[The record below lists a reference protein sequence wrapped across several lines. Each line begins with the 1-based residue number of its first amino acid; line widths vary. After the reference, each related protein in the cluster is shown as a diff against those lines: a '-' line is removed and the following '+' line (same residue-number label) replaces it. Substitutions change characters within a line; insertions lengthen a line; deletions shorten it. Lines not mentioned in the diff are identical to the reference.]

1 MRHIA
6 PIPALW
12 LLAFLAAGCT
22 SAVEEV
28 AYKVIM
34 QDQNLELRDYPPY
47 IVAETEVEGTL
58 EDAGDKAFNKLFA
71 YISGDNRSQE
81 KIAMTAP
88 VTQNPA
94 SEKIAMTAPVEQQR
108 RAGGWTVAFAMPKA
122 YSLESLPVPK
132 DPDVS
137 LRRVPARRM
146 AAVRYSGTWSE
157 KRYRRYLHDLEAWMA
172 KNGLRMTGE
181 PVWARYNP
189 PFTPWFLRRN
199 EILIQVERE

>member
-1 MRHIA
+1 MRQIA
-6 PIPALW
+6 PIPSVW
-12 LLAFLAAGCT
+12 LLALLAAGCA

-132 DPDVS
+132 NPDVS

-157 KRYRRYLHDLEAWMA
+157 KRYRRYLHELEAWMA
-172 KNGLRMTGE
+172 KSGLRMTGE